1 MNTKEAYEQK
11 IQAQVDEWD
20 SEILKLKAQ
29 AAKTTAEVQ
38 INMNNQI
45 KELRKKKESVNEK
58 FTQLKEA
65 SEDSWEDLKAGI
77 EEGLDLLRTGSSG
90 LSVLL
95 GIPQYHEPEDEVKKP
110 KNILSRFDRFK
121 KLLSSPS
128 LPLKRGREKKMEN
141 EKYSTSKS

>member
-20 SEILKLKAQ
+20 AEILKLKAH

-45 KELRKKKESVNEK
+45 KELRKKKETVNEK
-58 FTQLKEA
+58 LTQLKAA

-77 EEGLDLLRTGSSG
+77 EEGLDLLKTGSSR

-95 GIPQYHEPEDEVKKP
+95 VIPQYDRPEDEVKKP
-110 KNILSRFDRFK
+110 RAILSRFDRFK
-121 KLLSSPS
+121 NLLSFPS
-128 LPLKRGREKKMEN
+128 LPLKKGREKKMEN
-141 EKYSTSKS
+141 VKYSTSKS